1 MLSKVALQGSI
12 ATLIYVLITRTN
24 NRCKVATHNGGL
36 WQRLYVFVQ
45 TMSELL
51 LWFVA
56 TSRFSLLQH
65 LHVLQEIN
73 HSVINMIYI

>member
-1 MLSKVALQGSI
+1 VLPKVALQGSI
-12 ATLIYVLITRTN
+12 ATLIYPLVTYTN
-24 NRCKVATHNGGL
+24 NCCKVATHKDGL

-45 TMSELL
+45 TIGKLL

-65 LHVLQEIN
+65 LYVLQGIN
-73 HSVINMIYI
+73 HSIINLINI